1 MTAQSRFTRT
11 ISVSLVI
18 ENFIFKEKRMV
29 PCNSCFKR
37 FTTTQGMR
45 MHKTRYC
52 HGLPATTSEAI
63 TITETSAKNRF
74 EKAIAELEA
83 ESRKLQAAAD
93 ALKQL

>member
-1 MTAQSRFTRT
+1 
-11 ISVSLVI
+11 VI
-18 ENFIFKEKRMV
+18 GSFIFKEKRMV
-29 PCNSCFKR
+29 PCNRCFKK

-52 HGLPATTSEAI
+52 HGLPATDTV
-63 TITETSAKNRF
+63 TETSAKSRF